1 MITQRRD
8 GNRTVQVKTK
18 TLDQMA
24 DSEVLAMALSDMEF
38 FGLIRWKPDADKK
51 PGILESRVKH
61 MASDRQAA
69 A

>member
-1 MITQRRD
+1 M
-8 GNRTVQVKTK
+8 KTK

-24 DSEVLAMALSDMEF
+24 DSEVLAMALDDMEF
-38 FGLIRWKPDADKK
+38 FGLIKWKDADKK
-51 PGILESRVKH
+51 PGIVESRAKH

>member
-1 MITQRRD
+1 
-8 GNRTVQVKTK
+8 VKTK

-24 DSEVLAMALSDMEF
+24 DSEVLAMALYDMEF
-38 FGLIRWKPDADKK
+38 FGLIKWKPDADKK
-51 PGILESRVKH
+51 PGVVESRIKH

>member
-1 MITQRRD
+1 
-8 GNRTVQVKTK
+8 VKTK

-24 DSEVLAMALSDMEF
+24 DSEVLAMALDDMEF
-38 FGLIRWKPDADKK
+38 FGLIKWKPEADKNLT
-51 PGILESRVKH
+51 IDENRVRH

>member
-1 MITQRRD
+1 
-8 GNRTVQVKTK
+8 VKTK

-24 DSEVLAMALSDMEF
+24 DSEVLAMALDDMEF
-38 FGLIRWKPDADKK
+38 FGLIKWKPEADKK
-51 PGILESRVKH
+51 LAIDENRVRH

>member
-1 MITQRRD
+1 MR
-8 GNRTVQVKTK
+8 TK

-24 DSEVLAMALSDMEF
+24 DSEVLAMALNDMEF
-38 FGLIRWKPDADKK
+38 FGLLKWKPDADKK
-51 PGILESRVKH
+51 PGIVESRVKQ